1 MTKEGLNPSKIDQI
15 LAKVKPKQVV
25 ALVDDDPVTH
35 DLIGRALHDEGYEVH
50 HFRRGEEFLE
60 KLNEISWDAVVVEA
74 ILPGVSGLALIDA
87 LRPKNLETM
96 IPVLV
101 LSEKEDVRAKLLA
114 FRRGACDYLT
124 KPVFAEEVAVRIRS
138 LTRMKILT
146 EMTRLSSISDP
157 LTSVYN
163 RRFLLTC
170 LEKEIHRVKRYKM
183 QMSCLLLDVDD
194 FHQINSKSGEKF
206 GDFLLKELAGIMLRN
221 LRASDLMGRIGSDEF
236 IALLPHT
243 SKEQSMVVAKR
254 LRCLVQE
261 REFGFEDKK
270 IKLSLSMGIASC
282 LSEEAIDAHDVLEK
296 AEGALTKAK
305 AVGRGETAVF

>member
-1 MTKEGLNPSKIDQI
+1 MTKEGLNLTKIDQI

-50 HFRRGEEFLE
+50 HFRRGEDFLE
-60 KLNEISWDAVVVEA
+60 KLNTLSLDAVVVEA
-74 ILPGVSGLALIDA
+74 ILRGISGLALLDE

-101 LSEKEDVRAKLLA
+101 LSEKEDIRAKLLA
-114 FRRGACDYLT
+114 FKRGASDFLT
-124 KPVFAEEVAVRIRS
+124 KPVSAEEVAVRVRS

-157 LTSVYN
+157 LTSAYN
-163 RRFLLTC
+163 RRFLLAW
-170 LEKEIHRVKRYKM
+170 LEKEIQRVKRYKM
-183 QMSCLLLDVDD
+183 KMSCLLLDVDD
-194 FHQINSKSGEKF
+194 FHLINSKNGERF
-206 GDFLLKELAGIMLRN
+206 GDFLLKELAGIMTRN
-221 LRASDLMGRIGSDEF
+221 LRASDLMGRMGSDEF
-236 IALLPHT
+236 IALLPNT

-254 LRCLVQE
+254 LRRLVQE
-261 REFGFEDKK
+261 REFSFEEKK
-270 IKLSLSMGIASC
+270 LKLSLSMGIASC
-282 LSEEAIDAHDVLEK
+282 LPEETIDAHDVLEK
-296 AEGALTKAK
+296 AEEALTKAK